1 MTKVK
6 KKSLT
11 KLNVKIFKFF
21 WMNLINLIK
30 FKIKNI
36 HKELVKISP

>member
-6 KKSLT
+6 KKSLK

-30 FKIKNI
+30 FLNKNI
-36 HKELVKISP
+36 HKDLVKISP